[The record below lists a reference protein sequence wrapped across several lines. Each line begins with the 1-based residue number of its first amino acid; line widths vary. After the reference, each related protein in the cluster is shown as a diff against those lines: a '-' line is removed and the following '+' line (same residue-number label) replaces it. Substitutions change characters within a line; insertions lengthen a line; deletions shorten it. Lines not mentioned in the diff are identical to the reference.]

1 MLQSLSA
8 ILYLLSG
15 SLVLM
20 VLFQYLRAKVDILSL
35 RNLFLLGFIIFQ
47 SNNAARVLWIEYF
60 GEYPVVDPQ
69 TTGLKFVFMS
79 VLFLVVFLAA
89 YHSGILVSKF
99 AASRAK
105 AYRTPSVTS
114 MLTLAVV
121 FVMTGVLCRMVLAKL
136 PVYLF
141 PQVFMPIGS
150 GLVFVAVAIAGTA
163 WAPRAFNP
171 VVGGIAAAIVIM
183 AMIPIIGDFS
193 RREILGLS
201 MAFLWGAYH
210 SHWKFMSPGAAL
222 MRLAAVGAA
231 GAMLLAAHTAIRGA
245 FIGKQVP
252 IGEVVRM
259 LMGAQIRDGATD
271 LASGQDAGAISM
283 WLIETR
289 PGQYEYDTLHTARL
303 LLTHPVPRK
312 LYPEKPI
319 ALAQMVPKQSGSI
332 VDKAETYNVGPGIIG
347 HIANDNPWL
356 TLAPYAIF
364 LGLFLRL
371 LDDLVKWNAAN
382 PFVLLPIGVGLGQIV
397 ALARGETGHF
407 MFMGMLNMLGA
418 YIAMQ
423 LFVRLMTTFGFTMRY
438 DEHAEYTGDG
448 WDDGETPTDPEPGHD
463 WEQDEMAILEHAQHT
478 DYGSDQP
485 ST

>member
-1 MLQSLSA
+1 MLQSLAA

-15 SLVLM
+15 VIALM
-20 VLFQYLRAKVDILSL
+20 VLFQYVRQRVDILSL

-47 SNNAARVLWIEYF
+47 SNNAARVMWIEYF

-79 VLFLVVFLAA
+79 VLFLAVFLAA
-89 YHSGILVSKF
+89 YHSGIFVSKF

-121 FVMTGVLCRMVLAKL
+121 FVMSGVLCRMVLAKL
-136 PVYLF
+136 PVPLF

-150 GLVFVAVAIAGTA
+150 GLVFVAVAIAGGS

-171 VVGGIAAAIVIM
+171 VVGGIAAAIVVM

-210 SHWKFMSPGAAL
+210 AHWKFLSPGAAL

-303 LLTHPVPRK
+303 LFTHPVPRMV
-312 LYPEKPI
+312 YPEKPI

-332 VDKAETYNVGPGIIG
+332 AFKAETYNVGPGIIG

-356 TLAPYAIF
+356 ALAPYAIF

-407 MFMGMLNMLGA
+407 LFMGMLNMLGA

-438 DEHAEYTGDG
+438 DEFAQDTGDEWG
-448 WDDGETPTDPEPGHD
+448 DPDQPTDPEPGHD
-463 WEQDEMAILEHAQHT
+463 WAHDELAILEHAQHA
-478 DYGSDQP
+478 DYGSDQR
-485 ST
+485 SA